1 MAILDEIQAAVRS
14 ALPPG
19 VSEGIEQNLRAAL
32 SGVLER
38 LDLVTREEW
47 DVQRAVLARTREK
60 LEQLEQLVVQLEQ
73 RLPKGPDGSGHAPR

>member
-73 RLPKGPDGSGHAPR
+73 RLPKGPEGSGHAPR